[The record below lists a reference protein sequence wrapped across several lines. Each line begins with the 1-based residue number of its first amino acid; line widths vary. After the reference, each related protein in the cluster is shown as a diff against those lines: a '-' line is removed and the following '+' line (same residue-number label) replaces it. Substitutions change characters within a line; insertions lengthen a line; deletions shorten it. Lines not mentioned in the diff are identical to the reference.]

1 MGKSRIWG
9 SVVLDNY
16 TYTVSRTKT
25 NKIVVAIYKLK
36 IFIKK
41 KIKEKIKLIMTSWPE
56 EEFAM
61 L

>member
-16 TYTVSRTKT
+16 SYTVSRTKT

-41 KIKEKIKLIMTSWPE
+41 IKEKIKLIMTSWPE

>member
-41 KIKEKIKLIMTSWPE
+41 IKEKIKLIMTSWPE